1 MSSERLW
8 PLAPLGVGAV
18 SFLLG
23 LVHLTKYPWWHDEK
37 ITARVATQSLA
48 GIWRAARGTEQAH
61 FLYYLGMKAWFR
73 VIDGPGNHWLA
84 RFPSVIWLALAAAT
98 LTALGT
104 RLFGRTVGV
113 LAGLILAT
121 NFLFLHWE
129 QFARDLTISLFTA
142 TFATY
147 AFVRMVQAPTLARW
161 AWVWA
166 ASVVVASWV
175 ELFGVCI
182 LAGHAAGYVVRTRIE
197 GEVRPGRRREVL
209 LGAAAFA
216 LVIPNM
222 VLIATAIN
230 GQFVVPQVSLRRLV
244 SQPWV
249 WAGRNPVALIGCAV
263 GLAVLAAALRPA
275 SRLAD
280 GHRVEPWKVAL
291 TAGLFVSPFLVTLLL
306 SPIKPAW
313 ESHYFFSATPAL
325 ALLVGVAIVWLPGRL
340 GVALLAC
347 MCVGAGLLM
356 ADFYALRPYGN
367 FWSLF

>member
-1 MSSERLW
+1 VSSERLW

-197 GEVRPGRRREVL
+197 GEVRP
-209 LGAAAFA
+209 
-216 LVIPNM
+216 
-222 VLIATAIN
+222 
-230 GQFVVPQVSLRRLV
+230 VVPQVSLRRLV